1 MLDDF
6 RDYDLEQGCKLI
18 SLTLLLLK
26 LVKEAGECFRPAL
39 IHLDHLGLHVQ
50 QHIVD
55 VVQVLLS
62 EGLQDEE
69 AARVV

>member
-1 MLDDF
+1 MLNDL
-6 RDYDLEQGCKLI
+6 RDYDLEQGCQLI

-26 LVKEAGECFRPAL
+26 LVKEAGKCFRPAL

-50 QHIVD
+50 QHVVD

-69 AARVV
+69 TARVV